1 MSWQTRVRAV
11 LGIGVLM
18 LAGGVAWYV
27 VRQRPETATV
37 PPVSPRTDEKAI
49 MEIAGGTLTRADPS
63 SGRVVFELRY
73 DRLLS
78 YPSSTRLVKVTGTMM
93 RGDQPIEFR
102 ADEADIKL
110 KAGASED
117 LAKFDEILMRGNVLI
132 KSAPGPDAIH
142 LETSE
147 AVYNDV
153 TGMMTTDKPA
163 KMKRGQM
170 SGSGTGATFDR
181 NRSVV
186 WLLADAKVSM
196 VTDGQGTLAV
206 TSTRAGLAEAEKYFR
221 FEENVRMEREG
232 RVITTDAALA
242 NLTPDG
248 KRLTT
253 LELRGKSRVTRAP
266 RNEGG
271 VPNMSADD
279 ITITYGAE
287 SGLLET
293 AVLMRAARLELPEGG
308 GKSLSAEFIEL
319 GFGGDG
325 STLTLLTASDA
336 VELKIPAE
344 RDLPAR
350 EVRAPRLEA
359 RGAVPNGLD
368 RADFSG
374 GVEFREQSPAR
385 GKQEAVDRVG
395 TSKTLALTLDGGFSK
410 IKTAD
415 FSGDVS
421 FRDKDTTATAPEA
434 RYGIDSKLLALRA
447 GGRAVA
453 RVIQD
458 DGTIDANEID
468 LTLDPRKISAKGS
481 VRSTLKPGARKD
493 RKDARPSILEDD
505 QPVNITSRALDYD
518 GATEKA
524 TYTGDVRLWQGDTNI
539 QADTIVLDDKTG
551 NLEARRNKELPVR
564 GTFLIREEPRP
575 GEKAEQRLTT
585 ARADELVYDESRR
598 QATFR
603 GTREQPA
610 NMQGP
615 EGNITAP
622 RIEVFLQADG
632 NTLERAEAYEKV
644 TARLEGDRTATGTRM
659 TYLAKS
665 RRYDMTG
672 RPLVVTR
679 RFTDK
684 NAGGKVTCEKIEG
697 ASLTFDRSTD
707 SVSVTSATGAPS
719 RNVPISCTAIK

>member
-11 LGIGVLM
+11 LGIGVLV

-27 VRQRPETATV
+27 VRQRPQAPTA

-49 MEIAGGTLTRADPS
+49 TEIAGGTLTRTDAA
-63 SGRVVFELRY
+63 SGRVVFTLKY

-102 ADEADIKL
+102 ADEADITL

-117 LAKFDEILMRGNVLI
+117 LAKFDELLMRGSVLI

-163 KMKRGQM
+163 KMKRGAM

-186 WLLADAKVSM
+186 WLLANAKVSM
-196 VTDGQGTLAV
+196 VTEGQGTLAV

-248 KRLTT
+248 KRVTT
-253 LELRGKSRVTRAP
+253 LELRGKSRVTGAS
-266 RNEGG
+266 RNQGG

-293 AVLMRAARLELPEGG
+293 AVLMRAARLDLPEGG
-308 GKSLSAEFIEL
+308 GKSLTAEFIEL

-350 EVRAPRLEA
+350 EVRAPRLDA
-359 RGAVPNGLD
+359 RGAVPNGLE
-368 RADFSG
+368 RAQFSG
-374 GVEFREQSPAR
+374 GVEFREQAPAKGR
-385 GKQEAVDRVG
+385 QEAVDRVG
-395 TSKTLALTLDGGFSK
+395 RSETLVMTLGGGFDE
-410 IKTAD
+410 IKDAQ
-415 FSGDVS
+415 FSGSVR
-421 FRDKDTTATAPEA
+421 FRDKDTTGEAPEA
-434 RYGIDSKLLALRA
+434 QYAVDSRRLLLR
-447 GGRAVA
+447 GGGANA
-453 RVIQD
+453 RVVQE
-458 DGTIDANEID
+458 DGTIDAKDID
-468 LTLDPRKISAKGS
+468 LTLDPRKVSAKGD

-505 QPVNITSRALDYD
+505 QPVNVTSRALEYD
-518 GATEKA
+518 GATGRA

-539 QADTIVLDDKTG
+539 QADTIILDDKTG
-551 NLEARRNKELPVR
+551 NLEARQNMR

-575 GEKAEQRLTT
+575 GEKAETRLTT
-585 ARADELVYDESRR
+585 ARAGELVYEESKRL
-598 QATFR
+598 ATFR
-603 GTREQPA
+603 GNA
-610 NMQGP
+610 NLDGP

-622 RIEVFLQADG
+622 RIEIFLQEDG

-644 TARLEGDRTATGTRM
+644 TARLEGERRATGNRM
-659 TYLAKS
+659 TYNAKT
-665 RRYDMTG
+665 RRYHMTG

-679 RFTDK
+679 KFADK
-684 NAGGKVTCEKIEG
+684 NAGGTVKCEETKG
-697 ASLTFDRSTD
+697 ASLTFDRSAD
-707 SVSVTSATGAPS
+707 SVSVTSAIGAPS
-719 RNVPISCTAIK
+719 RNVPIPCTAIK